1 MIFLGLGGN
10 MPSEQFGPPRA
21 TLEAALSA
29 LKRHGIQ
36 VCRRSRWYHSRPVP
50 DDGQPWY
57 VNGVSEIATTLPPG
71 ELLARL
77 LEIEREFGRE
87 RRKRWAPRT
96 IDLDLLAYHELSN
109 WAADAG
115 PAPVLPHPRLHERA
129 FVLVPLAELAPG
141 WRHPVLG
148 RTVEAMLEALPA
160 GQYVAPLE
168 PVPGGGSPGPVA
180 GAAPAR

>member
-1 MIFLGLGGN
+1 MSNSVRLGL
-10 MPSEQFGPPRA
+10 PSKQPS
-21 TLEAALSA
+21 SA
-29 LKRHGIQ
+29 LKRHGVQI
-36 VCRRSRWYHSRPVP
+36 CRRSRWYRSRPLP

-57 VNGVSEIATTLPPG
+57 VNGVAEIETTLPPG

-109 WAADAG
+109 WDAG
-115 PAPVLPHPRLHERA
+115 AAAAPVLPHPRLHERA

-148 RTVEAMLEALPA
+148 RTVEAMLEALPDGA
-160 GQYVAPLE
+160 ICRTVGTPS
-168 PVPGGGSPGPVA
+168 GGGSPGPVA

>member
-10 MPSEQFGPPRA
+10 MPSERFGPPRA

-115 PAPVLPHPRLHERA
+115 PAPVLPHPRLQERA

-168 PVPGGGSPGPVA
+168 PVPGGCSAGPVA

>member
-21 TLEAALSA
+21 TLEAALAA
-29 LKRHGIQ
+29 LKRHGVRIP
-36 VCRRSRWYHSRPVP
+36 RRSRWYRSRPLP

-57 VNGVSEIATTLPPG
+57 VNGVAEIETTLPPG
-71 ELLARL
+71 ELLALL

-109 WAADAG
+109 WDAG
-115 PAPVLPHPRLHERA
+115 AAAPPVVPHPRLHERA
-129 FVLVPLAELAPG
+129 FVLVPLAELAPE

-148 RTVEAMLEALPA
+148 HTVEALLEALPT
-160 GQYVAPLE
+160 GQYVAALE
-168 PVPGGGSPGPVA
+168 PLLESGSPGPVA
-180 GAAPAR
+180 GAAPPR

>member
-10 MPSEQFGPPRA
+10 MPSERFGPPRA

-29 LKRHGIQ
+29 LKGHGVQI
-36 VCRRSRWYHSRPVP
+36 CRRSRWYRSQPLP

-71 ELLARL
+71 ALLTLL
-77 LEIEREFGRE
+77 LEIERTCGRE

-96 IDLDLLAYHELSN
+96 IDLDLLAYHEVSN
-109 WAADAG
+109 WVCRA
-115 PAPVLPHPRLHERA
+115 PAVPVLPHPRLHERA
-129 FVLVPLAELAPG
+129 FVLAPLAELAPG

-168 PVPGGGSPGPVA
+168 PIPEGGSPGPVA
-180 GAAPAR
+180 GAVPAR

>member
-10 MPSEQFGPPRA
+10 MPSERFGPPRA

-71 ELLARL
+71 ALLTLL
-77 LEIEREFGRE
+77 LEIERTCGRE
-87 RRKRWAPRT
+87 RRKR
-96 IDLDLLAYHELSN
+96 
-109 WAADAG
+109 
-115 PAPVLPHPRLHERA
+115 
-129 FVLVPLAELAPG
+129 
-141 WRHPVLG
+141 
-148 RTVEAMLEALPA
+148 
-160 GQYVAPLE
+160 
-168 PVPGGGSPGPVA
+168 
-180 GAAPAR
+180 

>member
-21 TLEAALSA
+21 TLEAALAA
-29 LKRHGIQ
+29 LKRHGGRIP
-36 VCRRSRWYHSRPVP
+36 RRSRWYRSRPLP

-57 VNGVSEIATTLPPG
+57 VNGVAEIETALPPG
-71 ELLARL
+71 QLLARL
-77 LEIEREFGRE
+77 LEIERQFGRE

-109 WAADAG
+109 WDSGAAA
-115 PAPVLPHPRLHERA
+115 APILPHPRLHERA

-148 RTVEAMLEALPA
+148 RTVEALLEALPT
-160 GQYVAPLE
+160 GQYVAPLDPPPE
-168 PVPGGGSPGPVA
+168 GGSPGPVA
-180 GAAPAR
+180 GATSPR

>member
-10 MPSEQFGPPRA
+10 MPSERFGPPRA

-57 VNGVSEIATTLPPG
+57 VNGVSEIATTSPPG

-109 WAADAG
+109 WAADPG
-115 PAPVLPHPRLHERA
+115 PAPVLPHPRLQARA
-129 FVLVPLAELAPG
+129 FRCSAARSRRCWKRSPRGNMSHRWNPF
-141 WRHPVLG
+141 
-148 RTVEAMLEALPA
+148 LEA
-160 GQYVAPLE
+160 
-168 PVPGGGSPGPVA
+168 
-180 GAAPAR
+180 ARRGRLQEQRPHANYRSGWK

>member
-10 MPSEQFGPPRA
+10 MPSERFGPPRA
-21 TLEAALSA
+21 TLDAALIA
-29 LKRHGIQ
+29 LKRHGIELR
-36 VCRRSRWYHSRPVP
+36 RRSRWYRSRPLP

-57 VNGVSEIATTLPPG
+57 VNGVAEIETTLPPG

-109 WAADAG
+109 WDSGAAA
-115 PAPVLPHPRLHERA
+115 APVLPHPRLHERA

-148 RTVEAMLEALPA
+148 RTVARMLKALPT

-168 PVPGGGSPGPVA
+168 PSPESGSRGPVA
-180 GAAPAR
+180 GTAPAR